1 MEDKLKKMIQEI
13 NPLDQDMMVQAVRR
27 QGELAKPA
35 GSLGRLESLSI
46 QLAGIQRRLDPQL
59 KNRVIF
65 CLAADHGIAR
75 AGVSA
80 FPAEVTPQM
89 VYNFLSG
96 GAGVNV
102 LARQCGCKVVVADL
116 GVNHDFPAGTEL
128 RDCKVAKG
136 TKNMLEGPAMT
147 REQAI
152 QSVLAGIELVDSEP
166 DLDIVGTGDMGIG
179 NTTPSSAITA
189 VLTGSPVAEIT
200 GRGTGLDDK
209 GLSSKVAAIE
219 KALAFNKPD
228 PTDGLDVL
236 AKVGGFEIGGIAGV
250 IIGGARRGVPVVIDG
265 FISGAGALI
274 AQALAPQVADYI
286 IAAHRSVEIGHA
298 RALEKLGQKP
308 LFDFDL
314 RLGEGTG
321 AAMGIF
327 TAGCAVAILN
337 EMATFAEAGVSEK
350 DA

>member
-59 KNRVIF
+59 KKRVIF